1 MNKLETTQLS
11 KIISNASLDE
21 LRLIANLIS
30 GRKDTLGWENKFTLQ
45 VGQVVWVNHP
55 KLKGVSCVIKEIK
68 RTKASIKCD
77 RGAYTV
83 PLSLLEAVK

>member
-30 GRKDTLGWENKFTLQ
+30 DRKDTLGFENKYTLK
-45 VGQVVWVNHP
+45 VGQQVLVNHP
-55 KLKGVSCVIKEIK
+55 KLKGVTCTIKEIK

-83 PLSLLEAVK
+83 PLSLIEQL

>member
-30 GRKDTLGWENKFTLQ
+30 DRKDTLAFENKYTLK
-45 VGQVVWVNHP
+45 VGQQVYVNHP
-55 KLKGVSCVIKEIK
+55 KLKGVTCTIKEIK
-68 RTKASIKCD
+68 RTKASIRCD

-83 PLSLLEAVK
+83 PLSLIEQL